1 MKWLLLNL
9 TLSLSFASEILY
21 VQSLKAPLLSEP
33 KLGSKELASIR
44 KGESLK
50 VIEKREG
57 WFKVEYKN
65 TQGWVSSLLLSNQ
78 EPMEKV
84 SVFEED
90 KSLKETA
97 RRRASSYT
105 TAAAA
110 RGLLEDRARVSQKYM
125 LDLSSI
131 KWLEG
136 IKIEEEEVLK
146 FSEEGR

>member
-1 MKWLLLNL
+1 MKWIVLSL
-9 TLSLSFASEILY
+9 TFSLSFASEILY

-44 KGESLK
+44 RGESLK

-65 TQGWVSSLLLSNQ
+65 TQGWVSSLLLSNR

-146 FSEEGR
+146 FLEEGR

>member
-1 MKWLLLNL
+1 MKWIVLSL
-9 TLSLSFASEILY
+9 TFSLSFASEILY
-21 VQSLKAPLLSEP
+21 VQSLKAPILLEP

-44 KGESLK
+44 RGESLK

-65 TQGWVSSLLLSNQ
+65 TRGWVSSLLLSNR

-146 FSEEGR
+146 FLEEGR

>member
-1 MKWLLLNL
+1 MKWIVLSL
-9 TLSLSFASEILY
+9 TFSLSFASEILY

-44 KGESLK
+44 RGESLK

-65 TQGWVSSLLLSNQ
+65 TQGWVSSLLLSNR

-125 LDLSSI
+125 IDLSSI

-146 FSEEGR
+146 FVEEGR

>member
-1 MKWLLLNL
+1 MKWIFLSL
-9 TLSLSFASEILY
+9 TFSLSFASEILY

-33 KLGSKELASIR
+33 KLGSKELASVK

-78 EPMEKV
+78 KPMEKV

-146 FSEEGR
+146 FLEEGR

>member
-33 KLGSKELASIR
+33 KLGSKELASVK

-78 EPMEKV
+78 EPMGKV

>member
-1 MKWLLLNL
+1 MKWIVLSL
-9 TLSLSFASEILY
+9 TFSLSFASEILY

-33 KLGSKELASIR
+33 KLGSKELASVKR
-44 KGESLK
+44 GESLK

-65 TQGWVSSLLLSNQ
+65 TQGWVSSLLLSNR

-125 LDLSSI
+125 IDLSSI

-146 FSEEGR
+146 FVEEGR

>member
-78 EPMEKV
+78 EPMGKV

-146 FSEEGR
+146 FLEEGR

>member
-57 WFKVEYKN
+57 WLKVEYKN

-78 EPMEKV
+78 KPMEKV

-146 FSEEGR
+146 FLEEGR